1 MADIIETI
9 DTTLSNALLSLN
21 IESFYGWYDEDI
33 NNTHVTFI
41 LLSDEDTDYSD
52 DEAEKTEYYVQVD
65 IWSHEN
71 VESLKRTIKTAM
83 KSISNCTY
91 ASGQDF
97 YEVETKIFHKA
108 LRFYIEEDV
117 V

>member
-9 DTTLSNALLSLN
+9 DTALSNILTPLD

-33 NNTHVTFI
+33 NDTHVTFI
-41 LLSDEDTDYSD
+41 LLSDEDIDYSD

-65 IWSHEN
+65 IWSKEN
-71 VESLKRTIKTAM
+71 VESLKKAIKTAM
-83 KSISNCTY
+83 KGIPGCYYSD
-91 ASGQDF
+91 GRDF
-97 YEVETKIFHKA
+97 YEVETKIYRKS